1 MTEHSPDAPKVLADR
16 YELGGLIGRGGM
28 AEVYV
33 GRDTRLSRTV
43 AIKMLRSDLARD
55 PSFLARFRRE
65 AQSSAGLNHPAIV
78 AVYDTGEQTIGA
90 GTPDER
96 HIPFIIMEYVEGHT
110 VRDLLG
116 DGDPVPIGEAVEIV
130 SGVLGALEY
139 SHREGI
145 VHRDIKP
152 GNIMITPTG
161 DVKVMDFGIARALS
175 DNSAT
180 MTQPHSVV
188 GTAQYLSPE
197 QARGEV
203 VDARSDLYSTG
214 CLLFELLTGKPP
226 FTGDSAVAVAY
237 QHVREL
243 PPTPSTIASDIPE
256 SLDRVVMKS
265 LAKDRDERYADAA
278 HFRTDLLAAYR
289 GSAVSAPATD
299 SWAAEAAQ
307 PTRVVPAAAGLG
319 AGLAAGSATSAGAA
333 EEPENYRRTPQPVE
347 TEEKRSFAWLWIL
360 LAALIV
366 VGGVV
371 TYLIVTG
378 GDDEETPTVT
388 MVDVPSL
395 EGMTEEDVRAE
406 LDGAGL
412 VPSFADPESSSD
424 VEEGV
429 FLRSEPEPGT
439 PVESGSAVTVVMSA
453 GPEEIEVPELDDSMD
468 RADVEAAFEGV
479 ELELQFT
486 DPVEDDEVDEG
497 NFVSSAPRSGTPVP
511 TGSTVQVTL
520 SAGAGQVEVPNV
532 AQRTQDE
539 ARSALEAANL
549 TAGTVQTVDE
559 PGAEAGQVI
568 RTDPEAGALVDA
580 GTAVT
585 LYVASGN
592 VNVPDLTNAT
602 RDEAETRLNELDL
615 NVTVNVSSSDD
626 VEEGRVIN
634 QSDTGLVPQGTRI
647 VLEVSSGPDESSSEP
662 PETPSDGNGD
672 GGNGGNGGNG

>member
-1 MTEHSPDAPKVLADR
+1 VTEHSPDAPKVLADR

-43 AIKMLRSDLARD
+43 AIKMLRADLARD

-78 AVYDTGEQTIGA
+78 AVYDTGEQTVSA

-319 AGLAAGSATSAGAA
+319 AGVAAGSATSAGAA

-378 GDDEETPTVT
+378 GDDEE
-388 MVDVPSL
+388 
-395 EGMTEEDVRAE
+395 
-406 LDGAGL
+406 GL
-412 VPSFADPESSSD
+412 
-424 VEEGV
+424 
-429 FLRSEPEPGT
+429 FLRSEPEAGT
-439 PVESGSAVTVVMSA
+439 PVESGSPVTVVMSA
-453 GPEEIEVPELDDSMD
+453 GPEQIEVPELDDSMD
-468 RADVEAAFEGV
+468 RAAVEAAFEGV
-479 ELELQFT
+479 DLEVQFT

-497 NFVSSAPRSGTPVP
+497 NFVSSDPRSGTSVPV
-511 TGSTVQVTL
+511 GSTVQVTL

-568 RTDPEAGALVDA
+568 RTDPTAGTLVDA

-602 RDEAETRLNELDL
+602 RDDAEAALNELDL

-662 PETPSDGNGD
+662 PETPSDGND
-672 GGNGGNGGNG
+672 